1 MARSK
6 IQRRVNPSASPVE
19 VKMDTLIQGVSQQ
32 PDYLRSMGQGTEQ
45 INGWSSPVEGLTK
58 RNPSRYIGKLR
69 PESIEDF
76 FMDIVEVSTEETY
89 QVIVWPD
96 EPDDDNDKNLRVE
109 IWSNQA
115 ALDNTKVSMNGDDL
129 TYEVKDG
136 VPGWKVGPKS
146 YLYNE
151 AALTSKELYKG
162 YVLASSGPV
171 SLLLNR
177 NVVTAWDDV
186 KTNDARNEGMVFVQ
200 GVTYNITYTLYD
212 GDTKIAEYTTPKAD
226 DDNNTISTDQVAAQL
241 YGEIPAG
248 TYTKQITSYTIWLER
263 KDGGAMNL
271 RLTDSRSNTLA
282 RAFTGEVAEITH
294 LPLIAKD
301 KYRVKV
307 VNDPTTDVDDLWLE
321 FNVLDFAA
329 NGGKVADG
337 NWSECP
343 QPGINYKLDWNTM
356 PYVLYRAAPGKLFFG
371 PASGAKKD
379 LGDTEYTFPLWG
391 ERTAGNEKTN
401 PDPEFIGNPIRDHT
415 LFRQRYTVLG
425 GESIVFSEVDD
436 AFNFFLDTA
445 QAFTDT
451 DSFALRCQSEV
462 STPLQWMLPVDDTV
476 LTFSA
481 TSQFQVRAADGD
493 VMTPATGLVIR
504 LSNISMNPNIRPK
517 KAGAQVLFPS
527 VEYGYTHFREYQ
539 FFSANQRRLGLN
551 LGGSNDTMQ
560 NCPKYLPGIVTHFD
574 VGEAVDF
581 GVASSPSDRSLLYV
595 YKYLWSGGEQGIQK
609 VQASW
614 SKWKFD
620 GDIRWMKFVDN
631 ILFILIDDGDAL
643 HLMQYFA
650 DELETED
657 AIQPHLDRLILY
669 PDCNNDTITSND
681 VTATYDAVED
691 KTTFVLPYTP
701 SSKVIAGLRY
711 LPTQTKSGLVLGS
724 STTGTIVCS
733 EKGDWRNQKV
743 FFGEEYKFEYTFTKA
758 YVPEQNQARNSYVGN
773 LEGRTQVL
781 TWQINHHNTGF
792 YEVRVDRKN
801 RPQDTVHTYRARSV
815 AVMNTQ
821 MDTSDFL
828 STGSFRV
835 PIYCR
840 NVDVDVTVESSNH
853 LPLVLS
859 SAAWEGAYNNRSK
872 AVN

>member
-96 EPDDDNDKNLRVE
+96 EPDDDNDKNLRLE
-109 IWSNQA
+109 IWSNQT

-129 TYEVKDG
+129 TYEVKND
-136 VPGWKVGPKS
+136 VPGWKVGPGS

-151 AALTSKELYKG
+151 AALTNKELYKG

-669 PDCNNDTITSND
+669 PDCNDDTITSND